1 MKNPL
6 LATAAGLLLLACG
19 GMQKPAPS
27 IQPAPAQAP
36 PGQFITS
43 LERACLSDPMDAAK
57 WEALA
62 AALEEDGQRERAARM
77 NEQAATLRAHDVRR
91 DYALLRN
98 TAAVPRAAAPD
109 PLSSMPRTQVRQIGA
124 ALVEVLRVAPTV
136 PTAPPVAAAAP
147 PAPVRPM
154 QELVRLEISNGNGV
168 TGAAARLAR
177 SLSVEGYKTVRLT
190 NVKNFDV
197 PLSRIEYQRGQ
208 QPMAQSLSERLG
220 LPLKAQGGDAPAAD
234 MRIVLGHDAIDA
246 GRIK

>member
-136 PTAPPVAAAAP
+136 AAAPPVAAAAP

-190 NVKNFDV
+190 NVKNFGV

>member
-27 IQPAPAQAP
+27 IQPAPAQAS

-77 NEQAATLRAHDVRR
+77 NEQAAMLRAHDVRR
-91 DYALLRN
+91 DYALLGDK
-98 TAAVPRAAAPD
+98 AAVPRAAVPD
-109 PLSSMPRTQVRQIGA
+109 PLSAMPRTQVRQIGA
-124 ALVEVLRVAPTV
+124 ALVEVLRVAPT
-136 PTAPPVAAAAP
+136 AAAAAP
-147 PAPVRPM
+147 AAPPSPASVLPM
-154 QELVRLEISNGNGV
+154 PALVRLEISNGNGV

-177 SLSVEGYKTVRLT
+177 SLRVAGYQTVRLT

-197 PLSRIEYQRGQ
+197 PLSRIEYQRGRQ
-208 QPMAQSLSERLG
+208 AMAQSLSERLG
-220 LPLKAQGGDAPAAD
+220 LPLTAQGGDSPATD

-246 GRIK
+246 GRFK